1 VSTYVANQVTYP
13 VAYDLRTDLQPIALA
28 AFLPALV
35 VTRGGMPGGNL
46 KELTDWLL
54 TTGTGGVGGSEHLAG
69 LLFQQITQ
77 TRFQFIP
84 YRGSAPAVQDL
95 SGQIDMIFGFP
106 PVTLPHIQAGRLKG
120 YAVMA
125 RSHLEA
131 VPSIPTVDEAGAVGA
146 YLSSWLS
153 LWAPARTPPAI
164 IAKLNAAITS
174 SLADAGVRARLT
186 DLGLEIYPP
195 EQQTTEGGQ
204 SSEQLASRESE
215 LHNRFRP

>member
-1 VSTYVANQVTYP
+1 MKIRRRKFLQFAVAIVAVHAFSQVATAQPYRTHRITNRSGICRGGATDTTARILAQRMTPLLGAQVIIENVTGANGSIAVGRVVRAAADGYTLSYGDLSTYVANQVTYP

-84 YRGSAPAVQDL
+84 SAAVRRP
-95 SGQIDMIFGFP
+95 FK
-106 PVTLPHIQAGRLKG
+106 TCR
-120 YAVMA
+120 A
-125 RSHLEA
+125 RS
-131 VPSIPTVDEAGAVGA
+131 T
-146 YLSSWLS
+146 
-153 LWAPARTPPAI
+153 
-164 IAKLNAAITS
+164 
-174 SLADAGVRARLT
+174 
-186 DLGLEIYPP
+186 
-195 EQQTTEGGQ
+195 
-204 SSEQLASRESE
+204 
-215 LHNRFRP
+215 